1 MKARIGDID
10 IHFEITGQGP
20 WITLSHSL
28 AAHSGMWAPQV
39 RVLSPH
45 FTVLCVDTR
54 GHGGTDAPAG
64 PYALEQLADD
74 VHGLLAHLGVSRTH
88 WLGLSMGGM
97 IGQVLALRHP
107 EVLDRVILAD
117 TSARGVPDAARMWAE
132 RAQAARTG
140 GMAALVQPTLAR
152 WFTEPFRSTQPAQV
166 QRVAE
171 TLRNTSAEGFAHCA
185 LALAHGQPA
194 QAWADL
200 QLPTLYIAGRHD
212 QAVPSAHLKR
222 YHACTPGAE
231 WAELDGPHL
240 LHLENPQGFAS
251 TVLDFLRRCET

>member
-1 MKARIGDID
+1 MNTQASAWSVSGDPQGSWLTLLHPIGSDRQIWAGLLPALAP
-10 IHFEITGQGP
+10 HHRLL
-20 WITLSHSL
+20 TLDL
-28 AAHSGMWAPQV
+28 
-39 RVLSPH
+39 
-45 FTVLCVDTR
+45 R
-54 GHGGTDAPAG
+54 GHGEAVPADTPLG
-64 PYALEQLADD
+64 LDDLAADCERLWD
-74 VHGLLAHLGVSRTH
+74 QLGVVRSH
-88 WLGLSMGGM
+88 VLGLSLGGCV
-97 IGQVLALRHP
+97 GLALARRAPGRVHSLSMACAR
-107 EVLDRVILAD
+107 LDMD
-117 TSARGVPDAARMWAE
+117 DAAARLWHDRAAQV
-132 RAQAARTG
+132 RAQ
-140 GMAALVQPTLAR
+140 GMDAVVPATLAR

-194 QAWADL
+194 QAWAEL